1 MARALDYVSRS
12 TRLACRA
19 LGVLVLA
26 GSTLCAAQTWPT
38 KALKLVIP
46 FPAGGS
52 TDIVGRLLAEKLTT
66 SLGQTVIVENR
77 AGAGGTTGSDVVAK
91 AAADGYTLLIGT
103 SSTHAIAPALYDRL
117 SYDSIKDFS
126 PIALI
131 GTATILLV
139 AHPALPVSSVTELIA
154 LAKSQPTA
162 LSFGSTGNGSVSHLT
177 AEYFKSTAGVAIE
190 HIPYKGDAPM
200 TIDLVSGRI
209 SIAFGTA
216 VAFLPYVQSGKLKA
230 LAVTSAQASPIA
242 PTLPTVS
249 ESGLK
254 GFEALQWFGVFA
266 PNGVSSAIVTRLN
279 AEVNRV
285 LKLTEVGQKFE
296 SLGIEMS
303 NTTQEQFAQFIR
315 DENTKWAKI
324 VKVSG
329 AKVD

>member
-1 MARALDYVSRS
+1 M
-12 TRLACRA
+12 TRLAGRA
-19 LGVLVLA
+19 LCAFALV
-26 GSTLCAAQTWPT
+26 GSTVCAAQTWPT
-38 KALKLVIP
+38 KAIKLVIP

-91 AAADGYTLLIGT
+91 AASDGYTLLIGT
-103 SSTHAIAPALYDRL
+103 SSTHAIAPALYERL
-117 SYDSIKDFS
+117 SYNSIKDFS
-126 PIALI
+126 PVALV

-139 AHPALPVSSVTELIA
+139 THPSLPVSSVTELIA
-154 LAKSQPTA
+154 LAKSKPGE

-177 AEYFKSTAGVAIE
+177 AEYFKATAGIAIE

-209 SIAFGTA
+209 SLAFGTA

-249 ESGLK
+249 AAGLN

-266 PNGVSSAIVTRLN
+266 PAGVSSAIVKQLN
-279 AEVNRV
+279 TDVNRV
-285 LKLTEVGQKFE
+285 LQLADVRQKFE
-296 SLGIEMS
+296 SLGIEIS

-324 VKVSG
+324 VKASG

>member
-1 MARALDYVSRS
+1 MTQALKQLSRM

-19 LGVLVLA
+19 LCAFALV
-26 GSTLCAAQTWPT
+26 GSTVCAAQTWPT
-38 KALKLVIP
+38 KAIKLVIP

-91 AAADGYTLLIGT
+91 ASSDGYTLLIGT
-103 SSTHAIAPALYDRL
+103 SSTHAIAPALYERL
-117 SYDSIKDFS
+117 SYNSIKDFS
-126 PIALI
+126 PVALV

-139 AHPALPVSSVTELIA
+139 THPSLPVSSVTELIA
-154 LAKSQPTA
+154 LAKSKPGE

-177 AEYFKSTAGVAIE
+177 AEYFKATAGIAIE

-209 SIAFGTA
+209 SLAFGTA

-242 PTLPTVS
+242 PTLPTVGA
-249 ESGLK
+249 SGLS

-266 PNGVSSAIVTRLN
+266 PAGISGAIVKQLN
-279 AEVNRV
+279 TDVNRV
-285 LKLTEVGQKFE
+285 LQLADVRQKFE
-296 SLGIEMS
+296 SLGIEIS

-324 VKVSG
+324 VKASG

>member
-1 MARALDYVSRS
+1 MTQALKQLSRM

-19 LGVLVLA
+19 LCAFALV
-26 GSTLCAAQTWPT
+26 GSTVCAAQTWPT
-38 KALKLVIP
+38 KAIKLVIP

-91 AAADGYTLLIGT
+91 ASSDGYTLLIGT
-103 SSTHAIAPALYDRL
+103 SSTHAIAPALYERL
-117 SYDSIKDFS
+117 SYNSIKDFS
-126 PIALI
+126 PVALV

-139 AHPALPVSSVTELIA
+139 THPSLPVSSVTELIA
-154 LAKSQPTA
+154 LAKSKPGE

-177 AEYFKSTAGVAIE
+177 AEYFKATAGIAIE

-209 SIAFGTA
+209 SLAFGTA

-242 PTLPTVS
+242 PTLPTVGA
-249 ESGLK
+249 SGLS

-266 PNGVSSAIVTRLN
+266 PAGISGAIVKQLN
-279 AEVNRV
+279 TDVNRV
-285 LKLTEVGQKFE
+285 LQLADVRQKFE
-296 SLGIEMS
+296 SLGIEIS
-303 NTTQEQFAQFIR
+303 NTTQEQFAHFIG

-324 VKVSG
+324 VKASG

>member
-1 MARALDYVSRS
+1 MTQARNHLSRM

-19 LGVLVLA
+19 LCAFALV
-26 GSTLCAAQTWPT
+26 GSTVCAAQTWPT
-38 KALKLVIP
+38 KAIKLVIP

-91 AAADGYTLLIGT
+91 AASDGYTLLIGT
-103 SSTHAIAPALYDRL
+103 SSTHAIAPALYERL
-117 SYDSIKDFS
+117 SYNSIKDFS
-126 PIALI
+126 PIALV

-139 AHPALPVSSVTELIA
+139 THPSLPVSSVTELIA
-154 LAKSQPTA
+154 LAKSKPGE

-177 AEYFKSTAGVAIE
+177 AEYFKATAGIAIE

-209 SIAFGTA
+209 SLAFGTA

-249 ESGLK
+249 AAGLN

-266 PNGVSSAIVTRLN
+266 PAGVSSAIVKQLN
-279 AEVNRV
+279 TDVNRV
-285 LKLTEVGQKFE
+285 LQLADVRQKFE
-296 SLGIEMS
+296 SLGIEIS

-324 VKVSG
+324 VKASG

>member
-1 MARALDYVSRS
+1 MTQALKQLSRM

-19 LGVLVLA
+19 LCAFALV
-26 GSTLCAAQTWPT
+26 GSTVCAAQTWPT
-38 KALKLVIP
+38 KAIKLVIP

-91 AAADGYTLLIGT
+91 ASSDGYTLLIGT
-103 SSTHAIAPALYDRL
+103 SSTHAIAPALYERL
-117 SYDSIKDFS
+117 SYNSIKDFS
-126 PIALI
+126 PVALV

-139 AHPALPVSSVTELIA
+139 THPSLPVSSVTELIA
-154 LAKSQPTA
+154 LAKSKPGE

-177 AEYFKSTAGVAIE
+177 AEYFKSTAGIGIE

-209 SIAFGTA
+209 SLAFGTA

-242 PTLPTVS
+242 PTLPTVGA
-249 ESGLK
+249 SGLS

-266 PNGVSSAIVTRLN
+266 PAGISGAIVKQLN
-279 AEVNRV
+279 TDVNRV
-285 LKLTEVGQKFE
+285 LQLADVRQKFE
-296 SLGIEMS
+296 SLGIEIS

-324 VKVSG
+324 IKASG

>member
-1 MARALDYVSRS
+1 MTQALKQLSRM

-19 LGVLVLA
+19 LCAFALV
-26 GSTLCAAQTWPT
+26 GSTVCAAQTWPT
-38 KALKLVIP
+38 KAIKLVIP

-66 SLGQTVIVENR
+66 SLSQTVIVENR

-91 AAADGYTLLIGT
+91 AVSDGYTLLIGT
-103 SSTHAIAPALYDRL
+103 SSTHAIAPALYERL
-117 SYDSIKDFS
+117 SYNSIKDFS
-126 PIALI
+126 PVALV

-139 AHPALPVSSVTELIA
+139 THPSLPVSSVTELIA
-154 LAKSQPTA
+154 LAKSKPGE

-177 AEYFKSTAGVAIE
+177 AEYFKATAGIAIE

-209 SIAFGTA
+209 SLAFGTA

-242 PTLPTVS
+242 PTLPTVGA
-249 ESGLK
+249 SGLS

-266 PNGVSSAIVTRLN
+266 PAGISGAIVKQLN
-279 AEVNRV
+279 TDVNRV
-285 LKLTEVGQKFE
+285 LQLADVRQKFE
-296 SLGIEMS
+296 SLGIEIS
-303 NTTQEQFAQFIR
+303 NTTQEQFAHFIG

-324 VKVSG
+324 VKASG

>member
-1 MARALDYVSRS
+1 MTQALNHLSRATRFAYRALC
-12 TRLACRA
+12 AFA
-19 LGVLVLA
+19 LV
-26 GSTLCAAQTWPT
+26 GSTVCAAQTWPT
-38 KALKLVIP
+38 KAIKLVIP

-91 AAADGYTLLIGT
+91 AVSDGYTLLIGT
-103 SSTHAIAPALYDRL
+103 SSTHAIAPALYERL
-117 SYDSIKDFS
+117 SYNSIKDFS
-126 PIALI
+126 PVALV

-139 AHPALPVSSVTELIA
+139 THPSLPVSSVTELIA
-154 LAKSQPTA
+154 LAKSKPGE

-177 AEYFKSTAGVAIE
+177 AEYFKATAGIAIE
-190 HIPYKGDAPM
+190 HIPYKGDTPM

-209 SIAFGTA
+209 SLAFGTA
-216 VAFLPYVQSGKLKA
+216 VAFLPYVQNGKLKA
-230 LAVTSAQASPIA
+230 LAVTSAKASPIA

-249 ESGLK
+249 ASGLN

-266 PNGVSSAIVTRLN
+266 PAGVSSAIVKQLN
-279 AEVNRV
+279 TDVNRV
-285 LKLTEVGQKFE
+285 LQLADVRQKFE
-296 SLGIEMS
+296 SLGIEIS

-324 VKVSG
+324 VKASG

>member
-1 MARALDYVSRS
+1 MTQALNHLSRI

-19 LGVLVLA
+19 LCVFALV
-26 GSTLCAAQTWPT
+26 GSTVCAAQIWPT
-38 KALKLVIP
+38 KAIKLVIP

-91 AAADGYTLLIGT
+91 AASDGYTLLIGT
-103 SSTHAIAPALYDRL
+103 SSTHAIAPALYERL
-117 SYDSIKDFS
+117 SYNSIKDFS
-126 PIALI
+126 PVALV

-139 AHPALPVSSVTELIA
+139 THPSLPVSSVTELIA
-154 LAKSQPTA
+154 LAKSKPGE

-177 AEYFKSTAGVAIE
+177 AEYFKATAGIAIE

-209 SIAFGTA
+209 SLAFGTA

-249 ESGLK
+249 AAGLN

-266 PNGVSSAIVTRLN
+266 PAGVSSAIVKQLN
-279 AEVNRV
+279 TDVNRV
-285 LKLTEVGQKFE
+285 LQLADVRQKFE
-296 SLGIEMS
+296 SLGIEIS

-324 VKVSG
+324 VKASG

>member
-1 MARALDYVSRS
+1 MTQARNHLSRM

-19 LGVLVLA
+19 LCAFALV
-26 GSTLCAAQTWPT
+26 GSTVCAAQTWPT
-38 KALKLVIP
+38 KAIKLVIP

-91 AAADGYTLLIGT
+91 AASDGYTLLIGT
-103 SSTHAIAPALYDRL
+103 SSTHAIAPALYERL
-117 SYDSIKDFS
+117 SYNSIKDFS
-126 PIALI
+126 PIALV

-139 AHPALPVSSVTELIA
+139 THPSLPVSSVTELIA
-154 LAKSQPTA
+154 LAKSKPGE

-177 AEYFKSTAGVAIE
+177 AEYFKATAGIAIE

-209 SIAFGTA
+209 SLAFGTA

-249 ESGLK
+249 ASGLN

-266 PNGVSSAIVTRLN
+266 PAGVSSAIVKQLN
-279 AEVNRV
+279 TDVNLV
-285 LKLTEVGQKFE
+285 LQLADVRQKFE
-296 SLGIEMS
+296 SLGIEIS

-324 VKVSG
+324 VKASG
-329 AKVD
+329 AKID

>member
-1 MARALDYVSRS
+1 MIRALNYLSRS
-12 TRLACRA
+12 TRFACRVLCTFA
-19 LGVLVLA
+19 LI
-26 GSTLCAAQTWPT
+26 GSTVCAAQTWPT
-38 KALKLVIP
+38 KAIKLVIP

-91 AAADGYTLLIGT
+91 AASDGYTLLIGT
-103 SSTHAIAPALYDRL
+103 SSTHAIAPALYERL
-117 SYDSIKDFS
+117 SYNSIKDFS
-126 PIALI
+126 PVALV

-139 AHPALPVSSVTELIA
+139 THPSLPVSSVTELIA
-154 LAKSQPTA
+154 LAKSKPGE

-177 AEYFKSTAGVAIE
+177 AEYFKATAGIAIE

-209 SIAFGTA
+209 SLAFGTA

-230 LAVTSAQASPIA
+230 LAVTSAQSSPIA

-249 ESGLK
+249 ASGLN

-266 PNGVSSAIVTRLN
+266 PAGVSSAIVKQLN
-279 AEVNRV
+279 TDVNRV
-285 LKLTEVGQKFE
+285 LQLADVRQKFE
-296 SLGIEMS
+296 SLGIEIS
-303 NTTQEQFAQFIR
+303 NTTQEQFAHFIR

-324 VKVSG
+324 VKASG

>member
-1 MARALDYVSRS
+1 MTQALNHLSRATRFAYRALC
-12 TRLACRA
+12 AFA
-19 LGVLVLA
+19 LV
-26 GSTLCAAQTWPT
+26 GSTVCAAQTWPT
-38 KALKLVIP
+38 KAIKLVIP

-91 AAADGYTLLIGT
+91 AVSDGYTLLIGT
-103 SSTHAIAPALYDRL
+103 SSTHAIAPALYERL
-117 SYDSIKDFS
+117 SYNSIKDFS
-126 PIALI
+126 PVALV

-139 AHPALPVSSVTELIA
+139 THPSLPVSSVTELIA
-154 LAKSQPTA
+154 LAKSKPGE

-177 AEYFKSTAGVAIE
+177 AEYFKATAGIAIE

-209 SIAFGTA
+209 SLAFGTA

-249 ESGLK
+249 AAGLN

-266 PNGVSSAIVTRLN
+266 PAGVSSAIVKQLN
-279 AEVNRV
+279 TDVNRV
-285 LKLTEVGQKFE
+285 LQLADVRQKFE
-296 SLGIEMS
+296 SLGIEIS

-324 VKVSG
+324 VKASG

>member
-1 MARALDYVSRS
+1 MARALDYLSMT
-12 TRLACRA
+12 TRFACRTLCAFA
-19 LGVLVLA
+19 LV
-26 GSTLCAAQTWPT
+26 GSTVCAAQTWPT
-38 KALKLVIP
+38 KAIKLVIP

-91 AAADGYTLLIGT
+91 ATPDGYTLLIGT
-103 SSTHAIAPALYDRL
+103 SSTHAIAPALYERL
-117 SYDSIKDFS
+117 PYNSIKDFS
-126 PIALI
+126 PVALV

-139 AHPALPVSSVTELIA
+139 THPSLPVSSVTELIA
-154 LAKSQPTA
+154 LAKSKPDA

-177 AEYFKSTAGVAIE
+177 AEYFKATAGIAIQ

-209 SIAFGTA
+209 SLAFGTA

-249 ESGLK
+249 ASGLN

-266 PNGVSSAIVTRLN
+266 PTGVSS
-279 AEVNRV
+279 
-285 LKLTEVGQKFE
+285 
-296 SLGIEMS
+296 
-303 NTTQEQFAQFIR
+303 
-315 DENTKWAKI
+315 
-324 VKVSG
+324 
-329 AKVD
+329 

>member
-1 MARALDYVSRS
+1 MARALDYLSMT

-19 LGVLVLA
+19 LCVFALV
-26 GSTLCAAQTWPT
+26 GSTVCAAQTWPT
-38 KALKLVIP
+38 KAIKLVIP

-91 AAADGYTLLIGT
+91 ATPDGYTLLIGT
-103 SSTHAIAPALYDRL
+103 SSTHAIAPALYERL
-117 SYDSIKDFS
+117 SYNSIKDFS
-126 PIALI
+126 PVALV

-139 AHPALPVSSVTELIA
+139 THPSLPVSSVTELIA
-154 LAKSQPTA
+154 LAKSKPGA

-177 AEYFKSTAGVAIE
+177 AEYFKATAGIAIE

-209 SIAFGTA
+209 SLAFGTA

-249 ESGLK
+249 ASGLN

-266 PNGVSSAIVTRLN
+266 PNGISSAVVKQLN
-279 AEVNRV
+279 TEVNRA
-285 LKLTEVGQKFE
+285 LQLPEVRQKFE
-296 SLGIEMS
+296 SLGIEIS
-303 NTTQEQFAQFIR
+303 NTNQEQFAQFIQ
-315 DENTKWAKI
+315 DENAKWAKI
-324 VKVSG
+324 IKASG

>member
-1 MARALDYVSRS
+1 MTQALNHLSRM

-19 LGVLVLA
+19 LCVFALV
-26 GSTLCAAQTWPT
+26 GSTVCAAQIWPT
-38 KALKLVIP
+38 KAIKLVIP

-91 AAADGYTLLIGT
+91 AASDGYTLLIGT
-103 SSTHAIAPALYDRL
+103 SSTHAIAPALYERL
-117 SYDSIKDFS
+117 SYNSIKDFS
-126 PIALI
+126 PVALV

-139 AHPALPVSSVTELIA
+139 THPSLPVSSVTELIA
-154 LAKSQPTA
+154 LAKSKPGE

-177 AEYFKSTAGVAIE
+177 AEYFKATAGIAIE

-209 SIAFGTA
+209 SLAFGTA

-249 ESGLK
+249 AAGLN

-266 PNGVSSAIVTRLN
+266 PAGVSSAIVKQLN
-279 AEVNRV
+279 TDVNRV
-285 LKLTEVGQKFE
+285 LQLADVRQKFE
-296 SLGIEMS
+296 SLGIEIS

-324 VKVSG
+324 VKASG

>member
-1 MARALDYVSRS
+1 MTQALKQLSRM

-19 LGVLVLA
+19 LCAFALV
-26 GSTLCAAQTWPT
+26 GSTACAAQTWPT
-38 KALKLVIP
+38 KAIKLVIP

-91 AAADGYTLLIGT
+91 AASDGYTLLIGT
-103 SSTHAIAPALYDRL
+103 SSTHAIAPALYERL
-117 SYDSIKDFS
+117 SYNSIKDFS
-126 PIALI
+126 SVALV

-139 AHPALPVSSVTELIA
+139 THPSLPVSSVTELIA
-154 LAKSQPTA
+154 LAKSKPGE

-177 AEYFKSTAGVAIE
+177 AEYFKATAGIAIE

-209 SIAFGTA
+209 SLAFGTA

-249 ESGLK
+249 AAGLN

-266 PNGVSSAIVTRLN
+266 PAGVSSAIVKQLN
-279 AEVNRV
+279 TDVNRV
-285 LKLTEVGQKFE
+285 LQLADVRQKFE
-296 SLGIEMS
+296 SLGIEIS

-324 VKVSG
+324 VKASG

>member
-1 MARALDYVSRS
+1 MARALDYLSMT

-19 LGVLVLA
+19 LCVFAFA

-38 KALKLVIP
+38 KAIKFVIP

-91 AAADGYTLLIGT
+91 ATPDGYTLLIGT
-103 SSTHAIAPALYDRL
+103 SSTHAIAPALYERL
-117 SYDSIKDFS
+117 PYDSIKDFS
-126 PIALI
+126 PVALVGI
-131 GTATILLV
+131 ATILLV
-139 AHPALPVSSVTELIA
+139 THPSLPVSSVTELIA
-154 LAKSQPTA
+154 LAKSKPDA

-177 AEYFKSTAGVAIE
+177 AEYFKATAGIAIQ

-209 SIAFGTA
+209 SLAFGTA

-249 ESGLK
+249 ASGLNS
-254 GFEALQWFGVFA
+254 FEALQWFGVFA
-266 PNGVSSAIVTRLN
+266 PTGVSSAIVKQLN
-279 AEVNRV
+279 TDVNRV
-285 LKLTEVGQKFE
+285 LQLADVRQKFE
-296 SLGIEMS
+296 SLGIEIS
-303 NTTQEQFAQFIR
+303 NTTQEQFAHFIQ
-315 DENTKWAKI
+315 DENAKWAKI
-324 VKVSG
+324 VKASG

>member
-1 MARALDYVSRS
+1 MIQALNHLSRM

-19 LGVLVLA
+19 LCALA
-26 GSTLCAAQTWPT
+26 FLGSTVCAAQTWPT
-38 KALKLVIP
+38 KAIKLVIP

-91 AAADGYTLLIGT
+91 AASDGYTLLIGT
-103 SSTHAIAPALYDRL
+103 SSTHAIAPALYERL
-117 SYDSIKDFS
+117 SYNSIKDFS
-126 PIALI
+126 PVALV

-139 AHPALPVSSVTELIA
+139 THPSLPVSSVTELIA
-154 LAKSQPTA
+154 LAKSKPGE

-177 AEYFKSTAGVAIE
+177 AEYFKATAGIAIE

-209 SIAFGTA
+209 SLAFGTA

-242 PTLPTVS
+242 PTLPTVGA
-249 ESGLK
+249 SGLS

-266 PNGVSSAIVTRLN
+266 PAGISGAIVKQLN
-279 AEVNRV
+279 TDVNRV
-285 LKLTEVGQKFE
+285 LQLADVRQKFE
-296 SLGIEMS
+296 SLGIEIS
-303 NTTQEQFAQFIR
+303 NTTQEQFAHFIH
-315 DENTKWAKI
+315 DENSKWAKI
-324 VKVSG
+324 VKASG

>member
-1 MARALDYVSRS
+1 MTQALKQLSRM
-12 TRLACRA
+12 TRLAGRA
-19 LGVLVLA
+19 LCAFALV
-26 GSTLCAAQTWPT
+26 GSTVCAAQTWPT
-38 KALKLVIP
+38 KAIKLVIP

-91 AAADGYTLLIGT
+91 AASDGYTLLIGT
-103 SSTHAIAPALYDRL
+103 SSTHAIAPALYERL
-117 SYDSIKDFS
+117 SYNSIKDFS
-126 PIALI
+126 PVALV

-139 AHPALPVSSVTELIA
+139 THPSLPVSSVTELIA
-154 LAKSQPTA
+154 LAKSKPGE

-177 AEYFKSTAGVAIE
+177 AEYFKATAGIAIE

-209 SIAFGTA
+209 SLAFGTA

-249 ESGLK
+249 AAGLN

-266 PNGVSSAIVTRLN
+266 PAGVSSAIVKQLN
-279 AEVNRV
+279 TDVNRV
-285 LKLTEVGQKFE
+285 LQLADVRQKFE
-296 SLGIEMS
+296 SLGIEIS

-324 VKVSG
+324 VKASG

>member
-1 MARALDYVSRS
+1 MTQALKQLSRM

-19 LGVLVLA
+19 LCAFALV
-26 GSTLCAAQTWPT
+26 GSTVCAAQTWPT
-38 KALKLVIP
+38 KAIKLVIP

-91 AAADGYTLLIGT
+91 ASSDGYTLLIGT
-103 SSTHAIAPALYDRL
+103 SSTHAIAPALYERL
-117 SYDSIKDFS
+117 SYNSIKDFS
-126 PIALI
+126 PVALV

-139 AHPALPVSSVTELIA
+139 THPSLPVSSVTELIA
-154 LAKSQPTA
+154 LAKSKPGE

-177 AEYFKSTAGVAIE
+177 AEYFKATAGIAIE

-209 SIAFGTA
+209 SLAFGTA

-242 PTLPTVS
+242 PTLPTVGA
-249 ESGLK
+249 SGLS

-266 PNGVSSAIVTRLN
+266 PAGISGAIVKQLN
-279 AEVNRV
+279 TDVNRV
-285 LKLTEVGQKFE
+285 LQLADVRQKFE
-296 SLGIEMS
+296 SLGIEIS

-324 VKVSG
+324 IKASG